1 MVKERVRD
9 YIYLYLQ
16 NLIAELKNELKDK
29 VKASVIQCSDVND
42 VDSHSHQFQT
52 IKDEQSVSNRLNQ
65 IINERDHLQNIPT
78 SEMDKVIEG
87 ALVEIKNLFIYVGIA
102 TPVISNNGID
112 IIGISTSAPIYNV
125 LINQNVGFK
134 FKFNGID
141 CVIKSIQ

>member
-1 MVKERVRD
+1 MVKEKVRD
-9 YIYLYLQ
+9 YIDLYLQ
-16 NLIAELKNELKDK
+16 NLIVELKNELKDK

-42 VDSHSHQFQT
+42 VDSHSQQFQT

-65 IINERDHLQNIPT
+65 IINERDHFQNIST

-102 TPVISNNGID
+102 TPVISNNDID
-112 IIGISTSAPIYNV
+112 IIGISTSAPIYNA